1 MDGNGRWAQKHNFD
15 RIEGHRQGMK
25 SVKLIIQES
34 RKIGIKYLTLY
45 AFSAQ
50 NWSRPRPEVNALME
64 LLKYY
69 LLEEGQTLL
78 EKNIKLNA
86 IGRLK
91 ALPKDALKVLND
103 TMNSTKNCNEM
114 TLTLALSYGGR
125 EEIVDSVKDIVSKEN
140 LHPEDID
147 EDLISENLYTSNI
160 PDPDLLIRTSGEHR
174 ISNLLLWQLAYTE
187 IYFTKTLW
195 PDFRKRHLHRAILNY
210 QNRERRFGL
219 TGEQL
224 KQRKAN

>member
-1 MDGNGRWAQKHNFD
+1 MDGNGRWAKKNNLD
-15 RIEGHRQGMK
+15 RISGHREGMK
-25 SVKLIIQES
+25 SVKSIITES

-50 NWSRPRPEVNALME
+50 NWNRPRPEVNALME
-64 LLKYY
+64 LLKFY
-69 LLEEGQTLL
+69 LIEEGETLV
-78 EKNIKLNA
+78 EKDIRLNA
-86 IGRLK
+86 IGRLNS
-91 ALPKDALKVLND
+91 LPKDAYKVLTETLNL
-103 TMNSTKNCNEM
+103 TKDCSGM

-125 EEIVDSVKDIVSKEN
+125 EEIIDAVKEISN
-140 LHPEDID
+140 LNNIPKSDID
-147 EDLISENLYTSNI
+147 EDFFSKFLYTRDI

-195 PDFRKRHLHRAILNY
+195 PDFRKRHLLKAISNY

-224 KQRKAN
+224 EKREIL

>member
-91 ALPKDALKVLND
+91 ALPEDAFKVLTD
-103 TMNSTKNCNEM
+103 TMNLTKGCNEM

>member
-1 MDGNGRWAQKHNFD
+1 MDGNGRWAQKNNLD
-15 RIEGHRQGMK
+15 RIGGHKEGMK
-25 SVKLIIQES
+25 SVKSIIQES

-50 NWSRPRPEVNALME
+50 NWNRPRSEVNALME
-64 LLKYY
+64 LLKFY
-69 LLEEGQTLL
+69 LIEQSSTLL
-78 EKNIKLNA
+78 EKEIRLNA
-86 IGRLK
+86 IGRLNS
-91 ALPKDALKVLND
+91 LPTDAYRVLTE
-103 TMNSTKNCNEM
+103 TMDKTKHCSEM

-125 EEIVDSVKDIVSKEN
+125 EEIIDAVKHIKN
-140 LHPEDID
+140 LKDKSAEDID
-147 EDLISENLYTSNI
+147 ENLFSQHLYTSDL

-195 PDFRKRHLHRAILNY
+195 PDFRRRHLLRAISNY

-224 KQRKAN
+224 KKREII

>member
-1 MDGNGRWAQKHNFD
+1 MDGNGRWAQKNNLD
-15 RIEGHRQGMK
+15 RISGHREGMK
-25 SVKLIIQES
+25 SVKSVIQES

-50 NWSRPRPEVNALME
+50 NWNRPRPEVNALME
-64 LLKYY
+64 LLTFY
-69 LLEEGQTLL
+69 LLEQGQALL
-78 EKNIKLNA
+78 EKDIRLNA
-86 IGRLK
+86 IGRLNS
-91 ALPKDALKVLND
+91 LPEDALNVLNQ
-103 TMNSTKNCNEM
+103 TMELTKDCSAM

-125 EEIVDSVKDIVSKEN
+125 EEIIDAVKKICDKPNMSSKDIN
-140 LHPEDID
+140 EDFF
-147 EDLISENLYTSNI
+147 SNYLYTSDI

-195 PDFRKRHLHRAILNY
+195 PDFRKRHLVKAISNY

-219 TGEQL
+219 TAEQL
-224 KQRKAN
+224 KTREVI